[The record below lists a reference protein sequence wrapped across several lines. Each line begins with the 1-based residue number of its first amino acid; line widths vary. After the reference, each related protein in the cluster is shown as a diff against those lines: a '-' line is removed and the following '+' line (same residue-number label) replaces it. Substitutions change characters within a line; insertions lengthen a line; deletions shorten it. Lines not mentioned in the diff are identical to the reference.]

1 MQNHINLDFSIVRAF
16 GPPIGISNIPQD
28 VIKKLNQFVEPVLYK
43 KTVWSLL
50 LKTQKNL
57 ESGADFLNEKEEESN
72 VREFTTQTLGTLAK
86 KY

>member
-1 MQNHINLDFSIVRAF
+1 MECPPGPKKKTVKEPMQIYSFLKEV
-16 GPPIGISNIPQD
+16 PQLE
-28 VIKKLNQFVEPVLYK
+28 KLNQFVEPVLYK

-50 LKTQKNL
+50 LKAQKNL
-57 ESGADFLNEKEEESN
+57 ESGADFVNEKEEESN